1 LEDQCSGTPS
11 TLLNST
17 KRHMAAIQKSNKR
30 SYKKADETERD
41 IA

>member
-1 LEDQCSGTPS
+1 
-11 TLLNST
+11 
-17 KRHMAAIQKSNKR
+17 MAAIQKSNKR